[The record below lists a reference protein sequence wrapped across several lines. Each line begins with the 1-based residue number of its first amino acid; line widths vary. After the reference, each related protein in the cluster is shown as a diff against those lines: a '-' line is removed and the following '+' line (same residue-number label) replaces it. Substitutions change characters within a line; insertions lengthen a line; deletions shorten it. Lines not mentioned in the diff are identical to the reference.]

1 MLTNMSSSKR
11 EKGEKMSNMN
21 NLEKTDIRIYAELDN
36 KPRQEYSLFDKF
48 SLAVI
53 GACEATNNP
62 HIFLTRAN
70 QNIQ

>member
-1 MLTNMSSSKR
+1 MT
-11 EKGEKMSNMN
+11 

-53 GACEATNNP
+53 GACETENNP